1 MVALA
6 IDQFL
11 GQFFSL
17 IKTTVYAR
25 LLMNLPSCILPPSP
39 PILGETGLLLY
50 FCGRRQRAD
59 FMAEGRRQRAGGRR
73 ERKKQ
78 KAEGKRQKAE
88 GGR

>member
-59 FMAEGRRQRAGGRR
+59 FMAEGRGQEADGK
-73 ERKKQ
+73 EKS
-78 KAEGKRQKAE
+78 KRQKAE
-88 GGR
+88 GRR